1 MCGDLKSLT
10 GSFVCLLFQICQMIQ
25 TMFYNIKVMIKL
37 EEAYQYVPTTVMTAL
52 DIATPSALLA

>member
-1 MCGDLKSLT
+1 
-10 GSFVCLLFQICQMIQ
+10 
-25 TMFYNIKVMIKL
+25 MFYNIKVMIKL